1 MKILHVISSLIK
13 RDGGLPEIVKNLAYQ
28 QNTSKTIS
36 DIATTSSKSKTSMT
50 DEYLKKIKV
59 HTFKREIFGNI
70 QFSYSFKK
78 FIDNNIDEYDLIHI
92 HGLYRFPTAYAAY
105 KAKKKKIPYIISSHG
120 SLDPYLYKQSN
131 KNLFLKR
138 IWEYLIDFPNIRN
151 SNAIH
156 CTSEIEKKKIQ
167 QLNLNKNIFVIPI
180 FISNLFFNKI
190 RKKISFKKKIG
201 LSKKD
206 YIILFLG
213 RINFKKGL
221 DILIPAFKKI
231 HNKFPKSKLLI
242 VGADGEGY
250 LQEVVNPL
258 INKYNIKSRVIY
270 KKPIYGANLISCY
283 REANLFVL
291 PSYTENFGLTIFEAM
306 SQKVPVVVSNQ
317 VDLAPIIK
325 KNNIARICNC
335 TVGSLYNKIKLSIIN
350 KRQSDQISKKAF
362 KFVKN
367 NYTSTIVVK
376 KIFRKYKEII
386 SKHAKYNQ

>member
-28 QNTSKTIS
+28 QNTTKTIS
-36 DIATTSSKSKTSMT
+36 HIATTSSNHNNSKS

-59 HTFKREIFGNI
+59 HTFKREVFGNI
-70 QFSYSFKK
+70 QFSFSFKK
-78 FIDNNIDEYDLIHI
+78 FIDNHIDEYDLIHI

-105 KAKKKKIPYIISSHG
+105 KAKKKNIPYIVSSHG

-180 FISNLFFNKI
+180 FISNFFF
-190 RKKISFKKKIG
+190 KKIKKRGSFKKKIG
-201 LSKKD
+201 LNKKNFV
-206 YIILFLG
+206 ILFLG

-231 HNKFPKSKLLI
+231 HIKFPLSKLLM
-242 VGADGEGY
+242 VGADAEGY
-250 LQEVVNPL
+250 LKEVVNPL
-258 INKYNIKSRVIY
+258 IDKYGVKNSVIY
-270 KKPIYGANLISCY
+270 NKPIYGENLINCY
-283 REANLFVL
+283 KEANLFVL

-317 VDLAPIIK
+317 IDLAPIIK

-335 TVGSLYNKIKLSIIN
+335 TVSSLYNSIKLSMLQ
-350 KRQSDQISKKAF
+350 KKQSLRISKKAF

-367 NYTSTIVVK
+367 NYTSNIIVK
-376 KIFRKYKEII
+376 RINKKYKEII
-386 SKHAKYNQ
+386 NNHAKYNQ